1 MMLPLKTVR
10 LRMSSNEQLK
20 LIEQNAKWVKSKIDE
35 TVYSLNY
42 ETYKAQIDTNELES
56 KKYEAISNYNTN
68 LTFDSTSYEK
78 ELIAQDT
85 TDLEEKRVRWHE
97 SLSKDVYIEEALN
110 VLEDLKTAYPIKKVA
125 SNSTE
130 LKTFMSHKSNS
141 LKQLALQKFKKDFWG
156 VFSFYFIVLVGLV
169 SVFAYVFA
177 PDDSQYANQMHLA
190 IHSKRPGF
198 KVTML
203 TIPSKIKV
211 NQSGFDRLFFGK
223 KNTDTEIPISAF
235 EIKDTVLIYKEY
247 ASDGL
252 EGAEKTIKRS
262 AFPNNSPKD
271 FIQEK
276 SFLFG
281 TDKYGRDLISR
292 VLVGARISFFIGFVA
307 VMISL
312 LIGIFMGSIAGYFG
326 GKVDAI
332 IMWIINVT
340 WSIPTLLLVIA
351 ITLALGKG
359 FWQVFIAVGL
369 TMWVEVAR
377 VVRGQIISAKEMQ
390 YVTAARALGFNDFR
404 IITKHIL
411 PNIMAPVI
419 VISAANFA
427 AAILIESGLSF
438 LGIGAQPPMASWG
451 AMIKDHYNYI
461 ILGKPYLAIIPGLC
475 IMSLVMAFM
484 LIGNALRDAL
494 DVKN

>member
-1 MMLPLKTVR
+1 MGRFQFL
-10 LRMSSNEQLK
+10 
-20 LIEQNAKWVKSKIDE
+20 
-35 TVYSLNY
+35 
-42 ETYKAQIDTNELES
+42 
-56 KKYEAISNYNTN
+56 
-68 LTFDSTSYEK
+68 
-78 ELIAQDT
+78 
-85 TDLEEKRVRWHE
+85 
-97 SLSKDVYIEEALN
+97 
-110 VLEDLKTAYPIKKVA
+110 
-125 SNSTE
+125 
-130 LKTFMSHKSNS
+130 
-141 LKQLALQKFKKDFWG
+141 
-156 VFSFYFIVLVGLV
+156 FYCFCWLV

-223 KNTDTEIPISAF
+223 KNTDTEIPISAY
-235 EIKDTVLIYKEY
+235 EIKDTALIYKEY

-307 VMISL
+307 VLISL

-326 GKVDAI
+326 GKVDAV

-390 YVTAARALGFNDFR
+390 YVTAARALGFNDLEL
-404 IITKHIL
+404 L
-411 PNIMAPVI
+411 PNI
-419 VISAANFA
+419 FCQ
-427 AAILIESGLSF
+427 ILWRLLS
-438 LGIGAQPPMASWG
+438 
-451 AMIKDHYNYI
+451 
-461 ILGKPYLAIIPGLC
+461 
-475 IMSLVMAFM
+475 
-484 LIGNALRDAL
+484 
-494 DVKN
+494 

>member
-1 MMLPLKTVR
+1 MGK
-10 LRMSSNEQLK
+10 SS
-20 LIEQNAKWVKSKIDE
+20 
-35 TVYSLNY
+35 
-42 ETYKAQIDTNELES
+42 
-56 KKYEAISNYNTN
+56 
-68 LTFDSTSYEK
+68 
-78 ELIAQDT
+78 
-85 TDLEEKRVRWHE
+85 
-97 SLSKDVYIEEALN
+97 
-110 VLEDLKTAYPIKKVA
+110 
-125 SNSTE
+125 
-130 LKTFMSHKSNS
+130 S
-141 LKQLALQKFKKDFWG
+141 LKQLALQKFKKNFWG
-156 VFSFYFIVLVGLV
+156 VFSFIFIVLVGII

-177 PDDSQYANQMHLA
+177 PDNSQYANQMHLA
-190 IHSKRPGF
+190 IHSKKPGF
-198 KVTML
+198 EVTVLTVPSQIKNEQSFFDKV
-203 TIPSKIKV
+203 
-211 NQSGFDRLFFGK
+211 FFGK
-223 KNTDTEIPISAF
+223 KNSDTEVPIS
-235 EIKDTVLIYKEY
+235 DYSVRDGVLTYKEY

-252 EGAEKTIKRS
+252 EGSEKIIKLS
-262 AFPNNSPKD
+262 AFPNSSVEQ
-271 FIQEK
+271 FIKQK
-276 SFLFG
+276 TFLFG
-281 TDKYGRDLISR
+281 TDKYGRDLLSR
-292 VLVGARISFFIGFVA
+292 ILVGARISFFIGFVA
-307 VMISL
+307 VFISL
-312 LIGIFMGSIAGYFG
+312 VIGILMGSLAGYFG

-332 IMWIINVT
+332 IMWVINVT

-377 VVRGQIISAKEMQ
+377 VVRGQIISTKEMQ
-390 YVTAARALGFNDFR
+390 YVTAARALGYTDFR
-404 IITKHIL
+404 IIKKHIL

-494 DVKN
+494 DVKG

>member
-1 MMLPLKTVR
+1 
-10 LRMSSNEQLK
+10 
-20 LIEQNAKWVKSKIDE
+20 
-35 TVYSLNY
+35 
-42 ETYKAQIDTNELES
+42 
-56 KKYEAISNYNTN
+56 
-68 LTFDSTSYEK
+68 
-78 ELIAQDT
+78 
-85 TDLEEKRVRWHE
+85 
-97 SLSKDVYIEEALN
+97 
-110 VLEDLKTAYPIKKVA
+110 
-125 SNSTE
+125 
-130 LKTFMSHKSNS
+130 MSHKSNS

-307 VMISL
+307 VLISL

-390 YVTAARALGFNDFR
+390 YVTAARALGFSDFR

-475 IMSLVMAFM
+475 IMSLVMSFM